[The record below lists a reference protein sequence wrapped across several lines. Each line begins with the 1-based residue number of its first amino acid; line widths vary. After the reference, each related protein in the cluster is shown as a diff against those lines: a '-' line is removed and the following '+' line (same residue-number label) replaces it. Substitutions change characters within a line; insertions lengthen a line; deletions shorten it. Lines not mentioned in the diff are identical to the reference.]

1 MRGDYVGS
9 VEPSLETE
17 HVAPTVEDPGV
28 GEYRNTDDKALFA
41 DLPTDDDH
49 TDISEPALVLGIDE
63 PRERRLPGTIPGETP
78 DAERLGHPPHRP
90 QRMPPHPPRRPWTPS
105 REIDEHWP
113 EAEADDP
120 FSFIDLLP
128 PSSSEEPATPDASSE
143 PLSTPPPVRDRPM
156 MPLPVTLAAC
166 APQQPVP

>member
-1 MRGDYVGS
+1 MTKPKNEAERLLNTIVSSRARLAAMRGDSVGS

-63 PRERRLPGTIPGETP
+63 SQGEDFPDDPWRDAPMRRI
-78 DAERLGHPPHRP
+78 GHPHRP
-90 QRMPPHPPRRPWTPS
+90 QRMPPHLRAVLGR
-105 REIDEHWP
+105 
-113 EAEADDP
+113 
-120 FSFIDLLP
+120 LP
-128 PSSSEEPATPDASSE
+128 GN
-143 PLSTPPPVRDRPM
+143 
-156 MPLPVTLAAC
+156 
-166 APQQPVP
+166 